1 MTLSLPS
8 GSSRL
13 AAIAAAVWVVQPFT
27 SGTVIGEAL
36 SVTADPFRSLVS
48 AGAWALWLVVLL
60 ALAFPHPVSLTVARI
75 GAVGGVMASVWAAVE
90 APSSTGS
97 GLVTIGVLASAAAFV
112 TINLPGLGDRF
123 VDGVS
128 YGDEQRF
135 LLRAPGPALFTLIGP
150 AAMIVVLGAS
160 VGPLLLADQQWIA
173 GAIATVVGFAIAVVP
188 FMALHRLTS
197 RFLVFVPN
205 GLVVHDR
212 TQLREPV
219 LFVTREIA
227 LGPAPADTIAR
238 DITARFRIP
247 AARVCC
253 SRTERDGCAVRCAI
267 KAWPKRTSTPTCR
280 ASTTRR
286 HIGSGLSR
294 RRRRP
299 SGVFMS
305 SSSSSFDRP
314 NDHEGN
320 IDVAAVW
327 FQLVG
332 IMSIATSMPSAR
344 VHSIISSVLRMACS
358 GRPYFGLM

>member
-212 TQLREPV
+212 TQLRAGLSTGQPGCRSRCR
-219 LFVTREIA
+219 LCGSRQTLA
-227 LGPAPADTIAR
+227 
-238 DITARFRIP
+238 IP
-247 AARVCC
+247 KTPPP
-253 SRTERDGCAVRCAI
+253 RT
-267 KAWPKRTSTPTCR
+267 RTSTPNGPCPPVI
-280 ASTTRR
+280 AA
-286 HIGSGLSR
+286 
-294 RRRRP
+294 
-299 SGVFMS
+299 
-305 SSSSSFDRP
+305 P
-314 NDHEGN
+314 NP
-320 IDVAAVW
+320 
-327 FQLVG
+327 L
-332 IMSIATSMPSAR
+332 R
-344 VHSIISSVLRMACS
+344 SVLPKS
-358 GRPYFGLM
+358 ETTHSS